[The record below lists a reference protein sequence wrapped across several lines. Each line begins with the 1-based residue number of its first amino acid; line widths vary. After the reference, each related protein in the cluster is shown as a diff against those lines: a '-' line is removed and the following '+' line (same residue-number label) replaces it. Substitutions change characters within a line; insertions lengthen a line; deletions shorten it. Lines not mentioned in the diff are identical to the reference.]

1 MTKATKKV
9 SFRLDSLVHATAETI
24 ARKQSV
30 SPEALFQRII
40 TRHVTEH
47 AKKEGLMTPEDI
59 DRLQLEQNL
68 LAAAAQRARKRD
80 KAGAFGE
87 HFTLTVIRDL
97 MTDPQWRAGYET
109 VVGGDAY
116 QSGLP
121 GKSPFNIY
129 LGWYIK
135 NAIPDA
141 VPLLDANGKPRRMQ
155 VRNEPI
161 QSYTLLTKS

>member
-1 MTKATKKV
+1 MPKTTVKV
-9 SFRLDSLVHATAETI
+9 SFRLDSCVHATAETL
-24 ARKQSV
+24 AKEQSV
-30 SPEALFQRII
+30 STEALYQRIV

-47 AKKEGLMTPEDI
+47 AKKDGLMDPEDI
-59 DRLQLEQNL
+59 DRLQREQSI
-68 LAAAAQRARKRD
+68 LATAVRRARELD
-80 KAGAFGE
+80 ETGEFDE

-97 MTDPQWRAGYET
+97 MADSQFRADYET
-109 VVGGDAY
+109 VVGGNAY

-121 GKSPFNIY
+121 GKSPLNMY

-135 NAIPDA
+135 NAIPNA
-141 VPLLDANGKPRRMQ
+141 VPLRDANRKPRRIQ